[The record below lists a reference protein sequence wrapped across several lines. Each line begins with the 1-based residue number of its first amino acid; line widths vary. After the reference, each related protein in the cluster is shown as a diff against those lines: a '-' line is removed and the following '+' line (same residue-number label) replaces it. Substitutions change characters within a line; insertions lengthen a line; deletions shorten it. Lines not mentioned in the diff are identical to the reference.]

1 MLLKEGTTAVTA
13 LINFKSKKKKYTQ
26 DFKDSNCY
34 KFCLRTYQYSR
45 LHHFIKMKIQIQM
58 STGSLV
64 PFGTNIQS
72 VKRYG
77 ESLFCPRGV
86 CRVTLP
92 ARDLMWRCLIP
103 ASPGAVWEQTEVWG
117 SSSRCSLPLVS
128 PDCSTRAELGSFTA
142 LPSAAIAVA
151 KQEVINAMINVP
163 TYPCMWQPHSIH
175 TCVSIYCKFQFLQ
188 FVTRIIFWFS

>member
-1 MLLKEGTTAVTA
+1 
-13 LINFKSKKKKYTQ
+13 
-26 DFKDSNCY
+26 
-34 KFCLRTYQYSR
+34 
-45 LHHFIKMKIQIQM
+45 M

-92 ARDLMWRCLIP
+92 ARDLMWWCLIP
-103 ASPGAVWEQTEVWG
+103 ASPWAVWEQTEVWG

-151 KQEVINAMINVP
+151 KRWLMLWLMCQPIHACGNLTQFIHVCQYIVNFNSYSLLLVLFFGFHNLVCFLCNCHYFFTTRKP
-163 TYPCMWQPHSIH
+163 TIWHFKISLAIH
-175 TCVSIYCKFQFLQ
+175 F
-188 FVTRIIFWFS
+188 